1 MPVDLDRI
9 VRAVAEAVLEE
20 QDAGPRQPTSR
31 KPKLLTPPRALL
43 IGAGVVTIGRVA
55 VRSRGRNLVE
65 NLQQRLI
72 DFENQYLANEPE
84 GEPDEGYED
93 EPDGEYEGDQQD
105 EPEGEYDDEPEGEYD
120 DEPEAEYD
128 DEEPEGEYEDEEPE
142 GEYDGEPDDEEE
154 EDEEPAHRQPRQ
166 RSRSTPG
173 RSG

>member
-105 EPEGEYDDEPEGEYD
+105 EPEGEYDDEPE
-120 DEPEAEYD
+120 AEYD